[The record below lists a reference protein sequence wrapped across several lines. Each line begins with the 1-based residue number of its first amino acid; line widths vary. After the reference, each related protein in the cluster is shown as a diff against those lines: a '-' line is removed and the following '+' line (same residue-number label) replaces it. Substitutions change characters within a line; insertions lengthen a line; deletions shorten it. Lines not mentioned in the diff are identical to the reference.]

1 MYSFKCREKADS
13 KNARIVKTKNRRV
26 IVSSYC
32 LVYYWKKSRFIKEQE
47 ASRLLSTLGI
57 KTLISKNPLFG
68 GILF

>member
-32 LVYYWKKSRFIKEQE
+32 LVYYWKKSRFIEEQE
-47 ASRLLSTLGI
+47 ASGLLST
-57 KTLISKNPLFG
+57 
-68 GILF
+68 